1 LEGTKDGWQCPTI
14 GENPT
19 IYCGG
24 FVKCFTEAWEIQ
36 MIKTLRITGIIA
48 AVLAGI
54 LFVFPVVFG
63 VRSDKG
69 VEQLLNSS
77 GVVEKFS
84 KSKADKAAR
93 DDESAGGGPLVKQ
106 AQAFALY
113 LNPPKPKAG
122 LGSQSSKVRPR
133 GSVTANFKLIGTSFS
148 AARPEL
154 SLAFIDEPGKGMNF
168 VRQSSQVGHL
178 VIEQI
183 KDGLIVVRD
192 GQRTFE
198 MAVEKSPNF
207 GQPIPA
213 LVSSATSPSQPEKG
227 TISKGSSSGSIKK
240 PTLRTTSRSVN
251 RANMPSITGEKSS
264 ESQLNE
270 EQSAALERFIDRLKT
285 LEKNKSDKIDYN
297 EPNSADS
304 EDLSLSDSTDEY
316 EEQNE
321 QLEEIISDYQSERVS
336 EEEAENL
343 NDLGEELQ
351 DVNTEE

>member
-1 LEGTKDGWQCPTI
+1 
-14 GENPT
+14 
-19 IYCGG
+19 
-24 FVKCFTEAWEIQ
+24 

-69 VEQLLNSS
+69 VEQILNSS
-77 GVVEKFS
+77 SVIEKFS
-84 KSKADKAAR
+84 KWKADKAER

-113 LNPPKPKAG
+113 LNPQQPKAG
-122 LGSQSSKVRPR
+122 FTGPSAKVGPR
-133 GSVTANFKLIGTSFS
+133 GPVAAKFTLIGTSFS
-148 AARPEL
+148 AAHPEM

-168 VRQSSQVGHL
+168 VRQSSQVGYL

-198 MAVEKSPNF
+198 MAVEKSPSF
-207 GQPIPA
+207 SLPIPA
-213 LVSSATSPSQPEKG
+213 VASSVASPSQMEKD
-227 TISKGSSSGSIKK
+227 TIIKSSSPSPMKK
-240 PTLRTTSRSVN
+240 TTSRSISRSVS

-270 EQSAALERFIDRLKT
+270 EQNAALERFIERLKT

-297 EPNSADS
+297 EPNSADKS
-304 EDLSLSDSTDEY
+304 A
-316 EEQNE
+316 EQDK
-321 QLEEIISDYQSERVS
+321 QLEKIISDYQSERVS
-336 EEEAENL
+336 EEEANNL

-351 DVNTEE
+351 DVNTE

>member
-24 FVKCFTEAWEIQ
+24 FVKCFTEAREIQ

-84 KSKADKAAR
+84 KSKADKAAN
-93 DDESAGGGPLVKQ
+93 DESAGGGPLVKQ

-122 LGSQSSKVRPR
+122 FTGESAKVGPR
-133 GSVTANFKLIGTSFS
+133 GPVSANFTLIGTSFS
-148 AARPEL
+148 ATRPEL
-154 SLAFIDEPGKGMNF
+154 SLAFIDESGKGINF

-213 LVSSATSPSQPEKG
+213 LASSAASPSQPEKG
-227 TISKGSSSGSIKK
+227 TISKGSSPSSIKK
-240 PTLRTTSRSVN
+240 PTSRSISRSVN

-264 ESQLNE
+264 GSQLNE
-270 EQSAALERFIDRLKT
+270 EQSAALERFIERLKT
-285 LEKNKSDKIDYN
+285 LEKDKSDKIDYN
-297 EPNSADS
+297 EPNSTGESVEKDK
-304 EDLSLSDSTDEY
+304 
-316 EEQNE
+316 

-351 DVNTEE
+351 DANTE

>member
-1 LEGTKDGWQCPTI
+1 
-14 GENPT
+14 
-19 IYCGG
+19 
-24 FVKCFTEAWEIQ
+24 
-36 MIKTLRITGIIA
+36 MIKTLRITGIIT

-84 KSKADKAAR
+84 KSKADKAAGN
-93 DDESAGGGPLVKQ
+93 DESAGGGPLVKQ

-113 LNPPKPKAG
+113 LNPPQPKAG
-122 LGSQSSKVRPR
+122 LTDRSKVGPR
-133 GSVTANFKLIGTSFS
+133 GPVAAQFTLIGTSFS
-148 AARPEL
+148 AARPET

-198 MAVEKSPNF
+198 MAVQKSQNF

-213 LVSSATSPSQPEKG
+213 LASLAASPSQPEKG
-227 TISKGSSSGSIKK
+227 TISKGSSSSPIKK
-240 PTLRTTSRSVN
+240 LTSRSISRSVS
-251 RANMPSITGEKSS
+251 RADMPSITGEKPSG
-264 ESQLNE
+264 SQLNE
-270 EQSAALERFIDRLKT
+270 EQSVALERFIERLKT
-285 LEKNKSDKIDYN
+285 LEKDKSDKIDYN

-304 EDLSLSDSTDEY
+304 EGLSLSDSTDESA
-316 EEQNE
+316 EQDK

-336 EEEAENL
+336 EEEAEDL

-351 DVNTEE
+351 ESETE